1 MKQFSVGD
9 FPTVSQLE
17 RELRRV
23 KYRSRL
29 KTVIL
34 TTVYTLITVSAAAV
48 LVATLF
54 LPVLQIYGESMSP
67 TLSEGET
74 VVALKNK
81 EVKSGDI
88 VAFYYNNKILIKR
101 VVAAAG
107 DTVNIGSDG
116 TVYVNGEA
124 LEEPYLS
131 EKSRG
136 TCDIDLPYSVPEGRY
151 FVMGDR
157 RSVSA
162 DSRMRAV
169 GCVSQEQII
178 GKVIV
183 RIWPL
188 GRAGG
193 I

>member
-1 MKQFSVGD
+1 MRQFSVGD

-23 KYRSRL
+23 KYRARL

-34 TTVYTLITVSAAAV
+34 TTVYTLITVAAAAV

-67 TLSEGET
+67 ALSEGET

-88 VAFYYNNKILIKR
+88 IAFYYNNKILIKR
-101 VVAAAG
+101 VVATAG

-116 TVYVNGEA
+116 TVYVNGDA
-124 LEEPYLS
+124 LNEPYLA

-136 TCDIDLPYSVPEGRY
+136 TCDIELPYAVPEGRY
-151 FVMGDR
+151 FVMGDQ

>member
-23 KYRSRL
+23 KYRARL

-34 TTVYTLITVSAAAV
+34 TTVYTLITVAAAAV

-67 TLSEGET
+67 ALSEGET

-101 VVAAAG
+101 VVATAG

-116 TVYVNGEA
+116 TVYVNGDA
-124 LEEPYLS
+124 LNEPYLA

-136 TCDIDLPYSVPEGRY
+136 TCDIELPYAVPEGRY
-151 FVMGDR
+151 FVMGDQ

>member
-1 MKQFSVGD
+1 MRQFSVGD

-23 KYRSRL
+23 KYRARL

-34 TTVYTLITVSAAAV
+34 TTVYTLITVAAAAV

-67 TLSEGET
+67 ALSEGET

-101 VVAAAG
+101 VVATAG

-116 TVYVNGEA
+116 TVYVNGDA
-124 LEEPYLS
+124 LNEPYLA

-136 TCDIDLPYSVPEGRY
+136 TCDIELPYAVPEGRY
-151 FVMGDR
+151 FVMGDQ